1 MRTGVRRR
9 GSLVISLSVI
19 VRLCAV
25 SSLFSIAGSVW
36 TQHQQERSIFLQDAS
51 DTFLLYEFLSGGLA
65 IGQNHTV
72 TLEDEELAST
82 RPAKVFH
89 RIVNGRV
96 PKTPRAIE
104 NTLANVPILGDT
116 LEMDN
121 FEQLLLASV
130 YAAHQ
135 GRRGDPEHRRLWGSL
150 FCQLVGAVTHDLTR
164 QVVRC

>member
-1 MRTGVRRR
+1 MRMGVRQR

-19 VRLCAV
+19 VRL
-25 SSLFSIAGSVW
+25 SIAGSVW
-36 TQHQQERSIFLQDAS
+36 TQHQQARSIFLQDAS
-51 DTFLLYEFLSGGLA
+51 DPFLLYEFLSGGLV
-65 IGQNHTV
+65 IGENNTV

-96 PKTPRAIE
+96 PKTPPAIA
-104 NTLANVPILGDT
+104 NTLANVPSLGET

-121 FEQLLLASV
+121 FEQLLLAAV
-130 YAAHQ
+130 YAAHR
-135 GRRGDPEHRRLWGSL
+135 GRRSDQDHRQLWGRL
-150 FCQLVGAVTHDLTR
+150 FCQLVGAVTHDLSR